1 MKIILMSKNKKI
13 LIGILSCLPL
23 LLTGFYI
30 YQVIVFFWNFIKEAN
45 QVGRTEELIFGDIL
59 QMAGIGLSALL
70 LGILSLGVL
79 IYFIIQVINNTQ
91 INSDERIIWILVFI
105 FLGMFTFPLY
115 WYLRIWK
122 KPTVPLQ
129 N

>member
-1 MKIILMSKNKKI
+1 MSKNKKI

-45 QVGRTEELIFGDIL
+45 QVGRPEDFIFGDIM

-122 KPTVPLQ
+122 EPTVPLQ